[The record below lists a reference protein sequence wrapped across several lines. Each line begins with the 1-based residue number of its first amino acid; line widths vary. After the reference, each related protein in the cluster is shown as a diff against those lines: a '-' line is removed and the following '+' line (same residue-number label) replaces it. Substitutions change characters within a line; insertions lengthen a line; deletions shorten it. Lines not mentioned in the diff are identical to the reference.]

1 METGIMT
8 EQDDTYDGFYGGSE
22 DYLKMKTK
30 PTVYYKRL
38 TRIREWEYPID
49 DEIKYVATIEEVKR
63 HPYLGN
69 EAIVHTSYIVK
80 MPDGKG
86 TFETK
91 NTIYIKG

>member
-1 METGIMT
+1 MT

-38 TRIREWEYPID
+38 SKIREWEYPID
-49 DEIKYVATIEEVKR
+49 DEIKYVAVLLGVTE
-63 HPYLGN
+63 HPVLGN
-69 EAIVHTSYIVK
+69 EEIVYTSYIVK